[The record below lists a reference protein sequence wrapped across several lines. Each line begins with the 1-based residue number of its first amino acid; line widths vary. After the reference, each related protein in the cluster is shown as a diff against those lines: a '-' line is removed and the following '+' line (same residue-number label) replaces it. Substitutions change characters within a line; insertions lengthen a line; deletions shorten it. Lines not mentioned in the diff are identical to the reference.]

1 MVVINSVPFT
11 THLRVEKYGAKE
23 LLERDRARISN
34 MLFTWASQEGP
45 FAFRKTTGADE
56 GSLHSVDVTNSGLAY
71 TMSVGVGQPP
81 TDYTLLVDTGS
92 AITWIGANLK
102 KPYSPTDTSE
112 DTSDSVQCSYGSGWM
127 KGDLYTD
134 TVTLSPDLVIKK
146 QSIGIAR
153 STKGIRDVDGILGVG
168 PADLSKGKVKPGGR
182 KLPTVTDNL
191 YSEGTIPTDSLG
203 IFYAPLT
210 KVGEITGELTFGGV
224 DETKITSD
232 VNYVPL
238 TTTAPASQYWGI
250 NQSITYGDTTILDN
264 ASGFVDTGATFLL
277 LTTSVFNAYRDAIG
291 AYVDGAT
298 GLLAITEEQYN
309 NLHSLIFHIGDV
321 EYEFTPN
328 AQIWPRALNSVLR
341 GRSDRIYLV
350 VAEFKPV
357 RGSESI
363 HFVNGFVW
371 LQRFYTVYDT
381 TNAEVGFATTP
392 FTDAETN

>member
-11 THLRVEKYGAKE
+11 TRLRVEKYGARE

-34 MLFTWASQEGP
+34 MLFAWASQEGA
-45 FAFRKTTGADE
+45 FAFRKTLDAHE
-56 GSLHSVDVTNSGLAY
+56 GSPHGVDVTNSGLAY

-81 TDYTLLVDTGS
+81 TNYTLLVDTGS
-92 AITWIGANLK
+92 AITWIGAK
-102 KPYSPTDTSE
+102 KPYNPTDTSE
-112 DTSDSVQCSYGSGWM
+112 DTGGSVRCGYGSGWM

-134 TVTLSPDLVIKK
+134 TVTLSPDLVIKT

-153 STKGIRDVDGILGVG
+153 STSGIRDVDGILGVG
-168 PADLSKGKVKPGGR
+168 PVDLSKGKVKPGGGA
-182 KLPTVTDNL
+182 LPTVTDNL

-291 AYVDGAT
+291 AYVDGVT
-298 GLLAITEEQYN
+298 GLLAITEEQYD

-328 AQIWPRALNSVLR
+328 AQIWPRALNSVLG

-350 VAEFKPV
+350 VAEFKPE

-363 HFVNGFVW
+363 RFVNGFVW

-381 TNAEVGFATTP
+381 TNAEVGFATTH